1 MLEFIKDNWANI
13 LLIIVGSFAL
23 ATYILQERK
32 KKIDAASL
40 IVLQIDEFQERLRE
54 ISTFIVDGQLNET
67 AFYES
72 LPLMDTDYWN
82 KYKHYFVRKMDAT
95 SYTALNQLYEYVSE
109 IQEQQMLMK
118 AFQKNSFQI
127 TQNVLANIES
137 QFIVADLNNACT
149 GVTAQNITSA
159 MGNMIPQGVS
169 EADRNTLNAM
179 VQQIAAQNPNFDMN
193 RFWSLYNQQRIWT
206 KSIINQ
212 GALTS
217 YTPVQIRISLEKM
230 LKKCRK
236 NFYRRQLA
244 GDIFLVEPND
254 CIMVIEV
261 KGNATL
267 DDLTE
272 TIEKN
277 KFFQL
282 HDETKH
288 IKLAMFAFKTRIG
301 KQRLYKEF
309 GYKYDRSTKGYIQER
324 LPEEKTLDYFVC
336 LHRESLTSSA
346 RDKQVFF
353 LKDGQDRQF
362 YVLDN
367 HFPIMQNFSRL
378 IQSLQ
383 N

>member
-1 MLEFIKDNWANI
+1 MEEDVTKIYEEYSEELLFCKYFIAEKLKHHAEMGRCGENILKKCLQERFQMLEFVTGFIAWANHQSPQCD
-13 LLIIVGSFAL
+13 IIV
-23 ATYILQERK
+23 
-32 KKIDAASL
+32 
-40 IVLQIDEFQERLRE
+40 
-54 ISTFIVDGQLNET
+54 
-67 AFYES
+67 
-72 LPLMDTDYWN
+72 
-82 KYKHYFVRKMDAT
+82 
-95 SYTALNQLYEYVSE
+95 
-109 IQEQQMLMK
+109 
-118 AFQKNSFQI
+118 
-127 TQNVLANIES
+127 
-137 QFIVADLNNACT
+137 
-149 GVTAQNITSA
+149 
-159 MGNMIPQGVS
+159 
-169 EADRNTLNAM
+169 
-179 VQQIAAQNPNFDMN
+179 
-193 RFWSLYNQQRIWT
+193 
-206 KSIINQ
+206 
-212 GALTS
+212 
-217 YTPVQIRISLEKM
+217 
-230 LKKCRK
+230 CRK

-336 LHRESLTSSA
+336 LHRESLNSSA

-362 YVLDN
+362 YVLDGN
-367 HFPIMQNFSRL
+367 TLAIYKLTHNIPLAMGDYQELERVLTSELGSKEDYAREFGDTPFGLLIRKIAKLDHEAAMQAFSAF
-378 IQSLQ
+378 INDQSLNQ
-383 N
+383 KQIAFVNKIINHIELNGYMENVAELTKPPFDKPISFIKLFDAKTRTALMETINQVRENAVQITAS

>member
-1 MLEFIKDNWANI
+1 MEEDVTKIYEEYSEELLFCKYFIAEKLKHHAEMGRCGENILKKCLQERFQMLEFVTGFIAWANHQSPQCD
-13 LLIIVGSFAL
+13 IIV
-23 ATYILQERK
+23 
-32 KKIDAASL
+32 
-40 IVLQIDEFQERLRE
+40 
-54 ISTFIVDGQLNET
+54 
-67 AFYES
+67 
-72 LPLMDTDYWN
+72 
-82 KYKHYFVRKMDAT
+82 
-95 SYTALNQLYEYVSE
+95 
-109 IQEQQMLMK
+109 
-118 AFQKNSFQI
+118 
-127 TQNVLANIES
+127 
-137 QFIVADLNNACT
+137 
-149 GVTAQNITSA
+149 
-159 MGNMIPQGVS
+159 
-169 EADRNTLNAM
+169 
-179 VQQIAAQNPNFDMN
+179 
-193 RFWSLYNQQRIWT
+193 
-206 KSIINQ
+206 
-212 GALTS
+212 
-217 YTPVQIRISLEKM
+217 
-230 LKKCRK
+230 CRK

-261 KGNATL
+261 KGNTTL